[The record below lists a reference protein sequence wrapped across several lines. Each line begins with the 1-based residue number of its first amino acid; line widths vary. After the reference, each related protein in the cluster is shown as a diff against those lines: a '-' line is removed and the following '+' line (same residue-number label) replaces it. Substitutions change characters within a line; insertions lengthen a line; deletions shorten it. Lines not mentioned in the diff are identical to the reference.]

1 MERKIT
7 LLDMAKLTEG
17 KTLLPSGN
25 PNDHAVLIDDIIFVK
40 HLDAYYPILFER
52 DLIHELSLLLLG
64 NSINNDERT
73 CLHYLAHKL
82 NIEDQLYEKMFGK
95 PS

>member
-1 MERKIT
+1 MTKKIT

-17 KTLLPSGN
+17 ITLLPSGDPDN
-25 PNDHAVLIDDIIFVK
+25 HAVKIDDVIFVK
-40 HLDAYYPILFER
+40 HLNAYYPILFER

-64 NSINNDERT
+64 DNINHNERT

-82 NIEDQLYEKMFGK
+82 NIEDQLYEKMFGE
-95 PS
+95 